1 MKYYVTLDGQ
11 EREVEVV
18 ANIAG
23 ALRVTVDGVRL
34 DGEFLRGAGGVVLKQ
49 GGRVL
54 DIAVGPSG
62 REVMAAHRDTR
73 VIGSVQSERER
84 ARGRRKSGAGA
95 AEQELRAPMPG
106 RVVKVLV
113 AAGEEV
119 AAGQALLIMEAMKME
134 NELRAEAP
142 VLVDSVVVSEGQN
155 VEADAVL
162 MSFAPVETSA

>member
-1 MKYYVTLDGQ
+1 M
-11 EREVEVV
+11 
-18 ANIAG
+18 
-23 ALRVTVDGVRL
+23 
-34 DGEFLRGAGGVVLKQ
+34 
-49 GGRVL
+49 
-54 DIAVGPSG
+54 
-62 REVMAAHRDTR
+62 
-73 VIGSVQSERER
+73 QSERER
-84 ARGRRKSGAGA
+84 ARGRRKSGAGT

-142 VLVDSVVVSEGQN
+142 VTVDSVVVSEGQN

-162 MSFAPVETSA
+162 MSFASPEASA